1 MELVIHEPRHST
13 SPARRSAEF
22 ASQPKV
28 IVVDNDEKPWAA
40 LGRALQA
47 LGVSLEITPQI
58 PHHFADE
65 RPDMALCIIVPAT
78 PRSGGLQFL
87 RQLDAART
95 YIPLVFVAD
104 FANVSMSVEAMK
116 SGAVDFLC
124 RPYRDDDL
132 LAAIEI
138 GLARDRDWCER
149 RRSYSDLARRYE
161 TLSKRERQVM
171 ELVVKGKM
179 NKQIAFALGISEI
192 TVKAHRGKLMR
203 KIAARSL
210 PDLTRMADAISQR
223 CAPVDGRSCKLYAA
237 TSGSSRLATVSD
249 PDD

>member
-1 MELVIHEPRHST
+1 M
-13 SPARRSAEF
+13 
-22 ASQPKV
+22 
-28 IVVDNDEKPWAA
+28 
-40 LGRALQA
+40 
-47 LGVSLEITPQI
+47 
-58 PHHFADE
+58 
-65 RPDMALCIIVPAT
+65 
-78 PRSGGLQFL
+78 

-138 GLARDRDWCER
+138 GLARDHAWCER
-149 RRSYSDLARRYE
+149 RQSYIDLTRQYD
-161 TLSKRERQVM
+161 TLSKREQQVM
-171 ELVVKGKM
+171 ELVVRGKM

-203 KIAARSL
+203 KMAARSL
-210 PDLTRMADAISQR
+210 PDLTRMADAITQS
-223 CAPVDGRSCKLYAA
+223 CTLADGRSALQA
-237 TSGSSRLATVSD
+237 SRSD
-249 PDD
+249 IRQLSTGECV